1 MKNLRIF
8 AALLGGLI
16 IGAVAFTGVQAKL
29 PPPPAKSDAEKAAEA
44 DKAAAAKAKES
55 EQNAKAQDRAVAN
68 YKKNKGIA
76 MDTPKAAPAAKT
88 TSKKK

>member
-1 MKNLRIF
+1 MKNVRIL
-8 AALLGGLI
+8 AALLGGLV

-44 DKAAAAKAKES
+44 DKAAAAKAKEA
-55 EQNAKAQDRAVAN
+55 EQNAKAQDKAVAN

-76 MDTPKAAPAAKT
+76 MDTPKPVATKAAE
-88 TSKKK
+88 KKK